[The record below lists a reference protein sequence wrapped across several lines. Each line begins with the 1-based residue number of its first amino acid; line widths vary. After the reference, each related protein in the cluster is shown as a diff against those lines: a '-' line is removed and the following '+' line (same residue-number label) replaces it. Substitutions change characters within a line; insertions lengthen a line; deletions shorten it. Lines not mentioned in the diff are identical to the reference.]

1 MRRVDLENIEEN
13 KSRKNRSMMSH
24 SRSRLIIQLVFIALS
39 FTAMVLLSYFFTSNM
54 IRTSMLERTNSI
66 IASEK
71 AKFELT
77 ISEARTALGI
87 FSEAVHDMLLQG
99 DDLNRIQN
107 FYNLQTEYVRENALR
122 TFSGFDGFIG
132 YFEMVQGEALEKP
145 VFMNGIGWEPPEDFD
160 PTSRMWFLEAQS
172 ANGEIAE
179 SSTFTDASSGENV
192 FSYSR
197 LLFDNDGNKL
207 GVVALYLRISDIA
220 DTLIETALAQDG
232 FGLIFDR
239 DLNIVAHPYEPFIGL
254 NVTNPLLPVSVFAD
268 DMQLGRDVYE
278 QIMVSFTGEESL
290 AFLKQLSNGWYIG
303 FQAPIN
309 VYYREVTT
317 MALVLSAFGAVVAI
331 SLMLIMIRIDFAREK
346 TDRENRR
353 MMQEVKDRD
362 GLLNAVNEAASMLL
376 NTEITDFEDNLLKS
390 MGVLGTAVGSDRVY
404 IWKNYTKDN
413 ELYSTQ
419 LYEWLAEGASAQGAD
434 FTEDILYSTSL
445 PDWAALLEKGECVN
459 GKAVNMDQITQ
470 DFLDGTGV
478 LSAFAAPI
486 FIEDNFWGFAGFD
499 DCTQEREF
507 SENEAA
513 ILRSACLLI
522 GNAFLHNEMTAE
534 LKVAIEQ
541 ARASSRSKSD
551 FLANMSHEIR
561 TPMNSI
567 VGFSEL
573 ALDDD
578 ISVKTKDYLAKILTN
593 AEWLLQIINDI
604 LDISKI
610 ESGKLEMESIPFD
623 LHEMFASCRTVIMPK
638 AIEKGLLLHFYAEPS
653 LGKRLYGDP
662 TRLRQ
667 SLVNLLSNAVKFT
680 NSGMIKMMAAIKEVG
695 EDSITMG
702 FEVKDS
708 GIGLTQEQMERI
720 FSPFTQA
727 ESGTTRKFG
736 GSGLGLAIT
745 KNLITMMGGNL
756 IVESMLGVGTKF
768 SFDLVF
774 HAETVDEN
782 ERLESRIV
790 FDDLVK
796 PLFEGEVLLCEDNA
810 MNQQVIVDHLSR
822 VGLKTVIASN
832 GKEGVDYVKERV
844 DKGMKMFNLIFM
856 DIHMPEM
863 DGIEA
868 SGHILAMKT
877 GVPIVALTANIMTND
892 MEIYESS
899 GMSDC
904 MGKPFTSQEL
914 WRCLMKYFKPLSWK
928 KEDAAK
934 HEQYE
939 NDMRMRKINSFYKNN
954 QNVAEEIKSALS
966 SGDVE
971 LAFRLA
977 HTLKSNAGQ
986 LNKTLLTQ
994 AAEKV
999 EFLLKDGDNLVAP
1012 HHLTTLES
1020 ELKMVLAELEPI
1032 IREQEQN
1039 KAATSDD
1046 KKLTTAEAKELLDK
1060 LVPLLEQSNPDS
1072 LDFIDD
1078 IRAVA
1083 GSEDLI
1089 EQLED
1094 LDFDKAVVTIHK
1106 LRDSL

>member
-1 MRRVDLENIEEN
+1 MRRIGNQVIDTNSEESKGN
-13 KSRKNRSMMSH
+13 KMLHN
-24 SRSRLIIQLVFIALS
+24 RSRLVVQLVFIALS

-66 IASEK
+66 IAAEK

-87 FSEAVHDMLLQG
+87 FSESVHDMLLQG
-99 DDLNRIQN
+99 DDLSRLQN
-107 FYNLQTEYVRENALR
+107 FFNIQTAYARENALQV
-122 TFSGFDGFIG
+122 FSGFDGFIG
-132 YFEMVQGEALEKP
+132 YIEVIQGVELNNP
-145 VFMNGIGWEPPEDFD
+145 IFMNGIGWVAPDDFD
-160 PTSRMWFLEAQS
+160 PTNRPWYIEAIL
-172 ANGEIAE
+172 ADGEIAE
-179 SSTFTDASSGENV
+179 SSSFIDVSNDERV

-197 LLFDNDGNKL
+197 VLFDNEGKKL
-207 GVVALYLRISDIA
+207 GVVALYLSISDIA
-220 DTLIETALAQDG
+220 DTLLETALAQGG

-239 DLNIVAHPYEPFIGL
+239 DLNVVAHPYEPFVGL
-254 NVTNPLLPVSVFAD
+254 NVTNPLLPVHVFAD
-268 DMQLGRDVYE
+268 DMMLGRDVYE
-278 QIMVSFTGEESL
+278 QTMKAFTGEDSL
-290 AFLKQLSNGWYIG
+290 VFLKQLSNGWYIG
-303 FQAPIN
+303 FQAPTG
-309 VYYREVTT
+309 VYYSEVTT
-317 MALVLSAFGAVVAI
+317 MALVLSAFGAIVAVI
-331 SLMLIMIRIDFAREK
+331 LMFIMIRIDSARVK
-346 TDRENRR
+346 ADRENQK
-353 MMQEVKDRD
+353 MMQEVKGRD

-376 NTEITDFEDNLLKS
+376 NTEITDFEKNLLSS
-390 MGVLGTAVGSDRVY
+390 MGVLGDAVGSDRVY
-404 IWKNYTKDN
+404 IWKNYTKDD

-419 LYEWLAEGASAQGAD
+419 LYEWLADGAAAQSSD
-434 FTEDILYSTSL
+434 YTDDILYRTSL
-445 PDWAALLEKGECVN
+445 PDWAVALASGECVN
-459 GKAVNMDQITQ
+459 GKAVNMEPITQ
-470 DFLDGTGV
+470 EFLSGTGV

-486 FIEDNFWGFAGFD
+486 FIEDKFWGFAGFD
-499 DCTQEREF
+499 DCTLEREF

-610 ESGKLEMESIPFD
+610 ESGKMEMESIPFD

-680 NSGMIKMMAAIKEVG
+680 NSGMIKMMAAIKEVT
-695 EDSITMG
+695 EDSVTMG

-708 GIGLTQEQMERI
+708 GIGLTTEQMERI

-745 KNLITMMGGNL
+745 KNLIDIMGGTL
-756 IVESMLGVGTKF
+756 VVESMLGVGTKF
-768 SFDLVF
+768 SFDIKF
-774 HAETVDEN
+774 HAVNVDEN
-782 ERLESRIV
+782 ERIESRIV

-796 PLFEGEVLLCEDNA
+796 PLFTGEVLLCEDNA

-822 VGLKTVIASN
+822 VGLSTVIASN
-832 GKEGVDYVKERV
+832 GKEGVDFVKERV
-844 DKGMKMFNLIFM
+844 DSGKKQFDLIFM

-868 SGHILAMKT
+868 SAHILKMNT

-928 KEDAAK
+928 KEDAAR

-939 NDMRMRKINSFYKNN
+939 NDMRMRKINSFFKNN
-954 QNVAEEIKSALS
+954 QTVAEDIKEALT
-966 SGDVE
+966 SGDIE

-1012 HHLTTLES
+1012 HHLVTLES
-1020 ELKMVLAELEPI
+1020 ELKMVLSELEPI

-1039 KAATSDD
+1039 KAAEPKETISS
-1046 KKLTTAEAKELLDK
+1046 AEAKELLDK
-1060 LVPLLEQSNPDS
+1060 MIPLLEQSNPDS
-1072 LDFIDD
+1072 LDLIKE
-1078 IRAVA
+1078 IKKIE
-1083 GSEDLI
+1083 GSKELI
-1089 EQLED
+1089 SHLED
-1094 LDFDKAVVTIHK
+1094 LEFEAALSSLHE
-1106 LRDSL
+1106 LRKSL

>member
-1 MRRVDLENIEEN
+1 MRKIDLGSIENNTEN
-13 KSRKNRSMMSH
+13 KSKDVMSH
-24 SRSRLIIQLVFIALS
+24 NRSRLIIQLVFIAIS

-54 IRTSMLERTNSI
+54 MRNSMLERTNNI
-66 IASEK
+66 IAAEK
-71 AKFELT
+71 AKLELT

-87 FSEAVHDMLLQG
+87 FSEAVHDMILQG
-99 DDLNRIQN
+99 DDLDRIQH
-107 FYNLQTEYVRENALR
+107 FYNIQTEYVRENAL
-122 TFSGFDGFIG
+122 TNFSGFDGFIG
-132 YFEMVQGEALEKP
+132 YFEMLQGEPLDEN
-145 VFMNGIGWEPPEDFD
+145 VFVNGIGWEPPQGFT
-160 PTSRMWFLEAQS
+160 PTERPWVKEAL
-172 ANGEIAE
+172 AADGEIAE
-179 SSTFTDASSGENV
+179 SATYIDAASNELV

-197 LLFDNDGNKL
+197 VIFDDDGNRL
-207 GVVALYLRISDIA
+207 GIIALYLKINDIA
-220 DTLIETALAQDG
+220 DAIVETALASG
-232 FGLIFDR
+232 GYGLLLDR
-239 DLNIVAHPYEPFIGL
+239 DLVVIAHPNEPFVGL
-254 NVTNPLLPVSVFAD
+254 QAGHPALAISIFEDDLL
-268 DMQLGRDVYE
+268 LGRDVYE
-278 QIMVSFTGEESL
+278 RTVTAFDGEESL
-290 AFLKQLSNGWYIG
+290 AFMKQLSNGWYIG
-303 FQAPIN
+303 LLAPTGQ
-309 VYYREVTT
+309 YYREVTN
-317 MALVLSAFGAVVAI
+317 MAIVLTAFGAVVAVI
-331 SLMLIMIRIDFAREK
+331 LMLIMIRIDVARDRA
-346 TDRENRR
+346 DRENRKMVMEIR
-353 MMQEVKDRD
+353 DRD

-390 MGVLGTAVGSDRVY
+390 MGILGDAVGSDRVY
-404 IWKNYTKDN
+404 IWKNYTKDG

-419 LYEWLAEGASAQGAD
+419 LYEWLATGASAQGSD
-434 FTEDILYSTSL
+434 FTDDVLYSTSL
-445 PDWAALLEKGECVN
+445 PDWAATLEAGDCVN
-459 GKAVNMDQITQ
+459 GKAINMDPITQ

-486 FIEDNFWGFAGFD
+486 FIEESFWGFAGFD
-499 DCTQEREF
+499 DCTHEREF
-507 SENEAA
+507 SDNEAA

-573 ALDDD
+573 ALDDE
-578 ISVKTKDYLAKILTN
+578 ISAKTKDYLGKILTN

-610 ESGKLEMESIPFD
+610 ESGKMEMESIPFD

-653 LGKRLYGDP
+653 IGKRLYGDP

-680 NSGMIKMMAAIKEVG
+680 NSGMIKMMAAIKEIT
-695 EDSITMG
+695 EDSVTMG

-727 ESGTTRKFG
+727 ETGTTRKFG

-768 SFDLVF
+768 SFELKF
-774 HAETVDEN
+774 HAVNVDEN
-782 ERLESRIV
+782 DRIESKIV

-822 VGLKTVIASN
+822 VGLSTVIASN
-832 GKEGVDYVKERV
+832 GKEGVDFVRERV
-844 DKGMKMFNLIFM
+844 EKDMKQFDLIFM

-868 SGHILAMKT
+868 SGHILAMKL
-877 GVPIVALTANIMTND
+877 GIPIVALTANIMTND
-892 MEIYESS
+892 MEIYEAS

-939 NDMRMRKINSFYKNN
+939 SDMRMRKVNSFYKNN
-954 QNVAEEIKSALS
+954 KNVSDEIRNALS
-966 SGDVE
+966 AGDIE

-999 EFLLKDGDNLVAP
+999 EFLLKDGDNLIAP
-1012 HHLTTLES
+1012 HHLDTLES

-1032 IREQEQN
+1032 VEAQ
-1039 KAATSDD
+1039 
-1046 KKLTTAEAKELLDK
+1046 KKSKKSTEGKEISKAEAKELLDK
-1060 LVPLLEQSNPDS
+1060 MIPLLEQSNPDS
-1072 LDFIDD
+1072 LDFIEELRAIPGSDD
-1078 IRAVA
+1078 MI
-1083 GSEDLI
+1083 GN
-1089 EQLED
+1089 LED
-1094 LDFDKAVVTIHK
+1094 LDFDVALASLHT